1 MAQIWLTYEELAILI
16 DCHPADARDAAVAV
30 DLDRRRSRDGRTR
43 VKLTPPLVEAFL
55 DRVLQEHLESRTVS
69 NAEALRAI
77 HGKMAAYSPDLPR
90 IARNRSSRG

>member
-55 DRVLQEHLESRTVS
+55 DGILRERLEPRIVS
-69 NAEALRAI
+69 NAEALRTI
-77 HGKMAAYSPDLPR
+77 HSKMAAYSSGLPR
-90 IARNRSSRG
+90 TVRSVPG